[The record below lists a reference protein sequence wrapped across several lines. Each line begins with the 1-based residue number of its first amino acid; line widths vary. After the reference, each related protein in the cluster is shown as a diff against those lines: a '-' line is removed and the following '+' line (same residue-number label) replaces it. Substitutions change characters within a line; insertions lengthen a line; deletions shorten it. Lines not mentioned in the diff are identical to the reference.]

1 MSFVT
6 LEHRGPVGLITMNR
20 PKALNALNDQVLREL
35 DAVLDQVE
43 ADDSILVAVIT
54 GAGRSFVAGADIGQ
68 MSTLTAAEAKAFG
81 VLGNRVFLKLENLTK
96 PTIAAVNGFALGGG
110 CELSMACDIRVA
122 SEKAKF
128 GQPEVGLGITPG
140 FGGTQRLARIVGTGR
155 AMELIFTAKTI
166 DAVQAEK
173 IGLVNAV
180 CAPEELM
187 DKAMEMAEMIAA
199 QAQVAVRE
207 SKRCIRMGMQTDIS
221 TGSAFEA
228 EAFGVCC
235 GTEDKNEG
243 MGAFL
248 EKRAEKHFQN
258 R

>member
-20 PKALNALNDQVLREL
+20 PEALNALNDQVLREL

-110 CELSMACDIRVA
+110 CELSMACDIRLA

-128 GQPEVGLGITPG
+128 GQPEVSLGITPG
-140 FGGTQRLARIVGTGR
+140 FSGTQRLPRRIGTAKAKEMIFTGR
-155 AMELIFTAKTI
+155 MI
-166 DAVQAEK
+166 DAYEADR
-173 IGLVNAV
+173 IGLINKIAE
-180 CAPEELM
+180 PGKLM
-187 DKAMEMAEMIAA
+187 DEAKALAESCIKNAPAA
-199 QAQVAVRE
+199 LRYAKA
-207 SKRCIRMGMQTDIS
+207 CIDRGMQTDID
-221 TGSAFEA
+221 TGIAIENELFA
-228 EAFGVCC
+228 MCFA
-235 GTEDKNEG
+235 TEDQKEG
-243 MGAFL
+243 MKAFL
-248 EKRAEKHFQN
+248 EKRKPVFN
-258 R
+258 DN

>member
-20 PKALNALNDQVLREL
+20 PEALNALNDQVLREL

-140 FGGTQRLARIVGTGR
+140 CGGTH
-155 AMELIFTAKTI
+155 
-166 DAVQAEK
+166 
-173 IGLVNAV
+173 AV
-180 CAPEELM
+180 CAL
-187 DKAMEMAEMIAA
+187 AGGHLW
-199 QAQVAVRE
+199 E
-207 SKRCIRMGMQTDIS
+207 SFRYHPFVLY
-221 TGSAFEA
+221 TGLLFLVFVVWNSLCTVVNKKTGGRKLPFFHFHTAWVYIGLA
-228 EAFGVCC
+228 ILLIQWIV
-235 GTEDKNEG
+235 KNVLL
-243 MGAFL
+243 FV
-248 EKRAEKHFQN
+248 
-258 R
+258 